1 VIDWS
6 SIPFWSRAIH
16 GIVAQDTPFALGP
29 GNYTI
34 LVEPRTV
41 EESLARLN
49 VSRATLPQTSKTRDA
64 AISES
69 RGLEKPAQAVVNAAP
84 ENAP

>member
-1 VIDWS
+1 
-6 SIPFWSRAIH
+6 
-16 GIVAQDTPFALGP
+16 
-29 GNYTI
+29 
-34 LVEPRTV
+34 LVEPQTV
-41 EESLARLN
+41 EEPLARLN
-49 VSRATLPQTSKTRDA
+49 VSRATLPQPSKTREA